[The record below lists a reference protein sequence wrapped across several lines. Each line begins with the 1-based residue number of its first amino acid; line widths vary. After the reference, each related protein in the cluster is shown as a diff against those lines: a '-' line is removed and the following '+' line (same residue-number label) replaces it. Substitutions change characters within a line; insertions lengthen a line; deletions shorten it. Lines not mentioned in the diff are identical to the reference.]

1 MNNLWEELRDK
12 KIDHEQQNILQLYS
26 TFVKSIL
33 QNQAVS
39 TIIENKIKDADNY
52 QIYKEN
58 SEKVDI
64 NNLSKILERPVYQ
77 IYTRSNDMG
86 KCHIIQCS
94 NSIVHLLGYTKQELI
109 GKRIEMLMPFI
120 CQSEHSDMLSDRLK
134 KLRQLM
140 LDNHNEDLK
149 DRAKTT
155 FILFPK
161 TKAGY
166 LYPINCIFEF
176 SMTMILLIHS

>member
-1 MNNLWEELRDK
+1 
-12 KIDHEQQNILQLYS
+12 
-26 TFVKSIL
+26 L

-94 NSIVHLLGYTKQELI
+94 NSIVHLL
-109 GKRIEMLMPFI
+109 
-120 CQSEHSDMLSDRLK
+120 
-134 KLRQLM
+134 
-140 LDNHNEDLK
+140 
-149 DRAKTT
+149 
-155 FILFPK
+155 
-161 TKAGY
+161 
-166 LYPINCIFEF
+166 
-176 SMTMILLIHS
+176 